1 MKIFAYEVRADEEK
15 AFASLAEEYQVEL
28 GMSSEVPSLENADLL
43 KGYEG
48 VTMLAQGKITREI
61 LERYKELG
69 IHYVSARVVGY
80 DHIDLEA
87 AEELGIHVCNACYP
101 PNGVADF
108 TVMMILMCLRQYKQA
123 LWRGQVN
130 DFSLKGLQGRDMN
143 SLTIGIMGTG
153 RIGCQVLRNLSG
165 FGCRLLAY
173 DVKKNPAAESL
184 AEYVD
189 LDTFYRECDVISL
202 HMPLLPQTRH
212 MIDRE
217 AIAKMKD
224 GVVLVNCARGELTE
238 LEALVEGIESM
249 KLGALGIDT
258 VEGEQGIIHADRR
271 TDIISHRNLFYLHQ
285 FRNVVMTQHMAF
297 YTREAVESMVRCG
310 VEGIVK
316 MAGEGSYPTML
327 TK

>member
-1 MKIFAYEVRADEEK
+1 MKIFAYEVREDEEK

-69 IHYVSARVVGY
+69 IRYISARVVGY

-87 AEELGIHVCNACYP
+87 AEELGIRVCNASYP

-316 MAGEGSYPTML
+316 MAEEGCYPTML